1 LLEKNIKDLKCV
13 IDKDRGEMNNIEAEI
28 NGLKAKYELK
38 KLDVYQSNCK
48 LEEKIKIVNEA
59 KKAYTKVIIFIYLD
73 N

>member
-1 LLEKNIKDLKCV
+1 MLKWDV
-13 IDKDRGEMNNIEAEI
+13 PGW
-28 NGLKAKYELK
+28 GLKYELK

-73 N
+73 NWKYN